1 MSVMNS
7 RRRMKGKYLDQIQGQ
22 LIAQIIRERKATNP
36 FDAWWV
42 FEALPSSAGF
52 LFWHGKGKRYE
63 NVSSRFSGLTTSLE
77 LEHRFKFHDPR
88 HLHAVEWLQSGR
100 SIYDLQQRLGH
111 ASIKTTEMYLQFLTP
126 EEKRKAM
133 GQ

>member
-1 MSVMNS
+1 VIDLNV
-7 RRRMKGKYLDQIQGQ
+7 
-22 LIAQIIRERKATNP
+22 
-36 FDAWWV
+36 FDAWKV
-42 FEALPSSAGF
+42 FESLPPSAGF
-52 LFWHGKGKRYE
+52 LFWHGKGQRYE
-63 NVSSRFSGLTTSLE
+63 NVSSRFAELTKSLQ
-77 LEHRFKFHDPR
+77 LEHRFKFHDLR

-111 ASIKTTEMYLQFLTP
+111 ASIKTTEIYLQFLTP